1 MFGKIKFISESAA
14 HVENTLSA
22 DETTDLMNLHVIFEA
37 PNQRILGEVAEINPD
52 NIKITFLGEYI
63 DDRYVNGVIRKPLI
77 SSKIRVINQTEL
89 QKLIGLKDD
98 NTFELGKSA
107 IYKNYTVYPSI
118 NDFFSN
124 HFFIC
129 GNSGSGKTHG
139 VSRIIQNVF
148 KDTEVLKKNSNIF
161 LFDAYGE
168 YKHAFR
174 SINQY
179 NPDYQYKFI
188 TSNIQ
193 EDTDVPLEIPMC
205 LLKLDDM
212 ALLLQAST
220 HSQLP
225 IIERTIRLA
234 KIFSQNNQE
243 SEIYKNHLIA
253 KALLAI
259 LFSNQTTAQKKN
271 QIFTIIETC
280 HTKDFDFDTRIA
292 GVGFSRSFAECFE
305 IDSNGNFG
313 ESVLITEYI
322 LKHIN
327 EELEETKEPETY
339 SYSMLDFSK
348 ALEFTLISEG
358 FLNNRAVADDAT
370 ILKVRIS
377 SILNTK
383 VGTYF
388 VNNGF
393 ITPNEFAKNLVMLNG
408 KKAQIININLEDV
421 DDVYAKVI
429 VKIFCRI
436 IFDYTKSLED
446 RASMPCH
453 LILEEA
459 HRYIQADNDTFLL
472 GYNIFDRIAKE
483 GRKYGTILGI
493 ISQRPVE
500 ISDTVVAQVSNFL
513 IFKMTHPKDLKYI
526 EEMLPNISADVI
538 EKQKTLQPG
547 SCVAFGG
554 AFKIPMII
562 RMAMPDPPPYSSN
575 CNVKNCWTKEVK
587 EESKNGPINMETNQ
601 NQQFDYNKVPTNN
614 TTPNNQTPQQFFN
627 QNLNQTENNS
637 TNINNNIPNET
648 PKPEQ
653 NINSNQQF
661 FNQNVS
667 PMSTNQNVQ
676 QTITQN
682 SNFDTLNKETIQM
695 PEPRYIQNN
704 N

>member
-1 MFGKIKFISESAA
+1 MFDKLEQKIIFYHLEIWYNFFKNRDDEFMFGKIKYISESAA
-14 HVENTLSA
+14 HVENTLSSN
-22 DETTDLMNLHVIFEA
+22 ETTDLMNLHVIFEA

-77 SSKIRVINQTEL
+77 SSKIRVINEGEL
-89 QKLIGLKDD
+89 QKLIGLKDGGS
-98 NTFELGKSA
+98 FELGKSA

-168 YKHAFR
+168 YKNAFS
-174 SINQY
+174 SINKY

-193 EDTDVPLEIPMC
+193 EESDVPLEIPVC

-234 KIFSQNNQE
+234 KIFCQNNAE
-243 SEIYKNHLIA
+243 SENYKNHLIA

-280 HTKDFDFDTRIA
+280 HTKDFDFDSRIA

-313 ESVLITEYI
+313 ESVLITDYI

-327 EELEETKEPETY
+327 EELEETKEPTTY

-388 VNNGF
+388 TNKGY
-393 ITPNEFAKNLVMLNG
+393 ITPEQFAKDLVMYNG

-429 VKIFCRI
+429 VKIICRI
-436 IFDYTKSLED
+436 IFEYTKSLKD

-459 HRYIQADNDTFLL
+459 HRYIQSDNDTFLL

-483 GRKYGTILGI
+483 GRKYGAILGI

-575 CNVKNCWTKEVK
+575 CNVKNCWTKDIPSEA
-587 EESKNGPINMETNQ
+587 PINNNPTINPNPQVNINPTINQ
-601 NQQFDYNKVPTNN
+601 NPQATQVAQASTQNN
-614 TTPNNQTPQQFFN
+614 TFFN
-627 QNLNQTENNS
+627 QT
-637 TNINNNIPNET
+637 IPD
-648 PKPEQ
+648 
-653 NINSNQQF
+653 
-661 FNQNVS
+661 
-667 PMSTNQNVQ
+667 
-676 QTITQN
+676 TIT
-682 SNFDTLNKETIQM
+682 M
-695 PEPRYIQNN
+695 PQATYIQNDN
-704 N
+704 AN